1 VKRIAFRL
9 AAVAAAMSAA
19 VLGAACGGEA
29 SSDAPPAPPASTS
42 APASTSVEV
51 TPSVPE
57 PVPPSPPAEGAVV
70 VELAPIG
77 GGPAGEAQLSPSP
90 GGASLVV
97 IQAQDAEGFVPDIHP
112 GSCLSLGGGPSY
124 FLPPIQAG
132 RSETVV
138 AKAVQELLDGAHA
151 IHLHAPA
158 GDPVACAELPAA

>member
-1 VKRIAFRL
+1 MKRTAFLL
-9 AAVAAAMSAA
+9 AAVTAVAGTA

-29 SSDAPPAPPASTS
+29 ASDAPPAPPASTS
-42 APASTSVEV
+42 VAASTSVEV
-51 TPSVPE
+51 TPSVAE
-57 PVPPSPPAEGAVV
+57 PVAPSPPAEGAVV

-112 GSCLSLGGGPSY
+112 GSCLSLGDGPSY
-124 FLPPIQAG
+124 FLPPVQAG

-138 AKAVQELLDGAHA
+138 AKAVEELLDGGHA

-158 GDPVACAELPAA
+158 GEPVACAELPAV

>member
-1 VKRIAFRL
+1 VKRIAFRPT
-9 AAVAAAMSAA
+9 AVTTAVGAA

-42 APASTSVEV
+42 APVSTSVEV
-51 TPSVPE
+51 TPSVPA

-97 IQAQDAEGFVPDIHP
+97 VQVQDAEGFTPDIHP
-112 GSCLSLGGGPSY
+112 GSCLSVGDGPSY
-124 FLPPIQAG
+124 YLPRIQAG

-138 AKAVQELLDGAHA
+138 AKAVEELLDGAHA
-151 IHLHAPA
+151 IHLHALT

>member
-1 VKRIAFRL
+1 VKRTAFRL
-9 AAVAAAMSAA
+9 AAVTAVVSAA

-29 SSDAPPAPPASTS
+29 SSDVQPAPPASTS
-42 APASTSVEV
+42 VAASTSVEV

-57 PVPPSPPAEGAVV
+57 PVPPPPAAEGAVV

-77 GGPAGEAQLSPSP
+77 DRPAGEAQLSPSP

-97 IQAQDAEGFVPDIHP
+97 IQAPDAEGFVPDIHP
-112 GSCLSLGGGPSY
+112 GSCLSLGDGPSY
-124 FLPPIQAG
+124 FLPPIRAG

-138 AKAVQELLDGAHA
+138 AKAVEELLDGAHA
-151 IHLHAPA
+151 SHLHAPA